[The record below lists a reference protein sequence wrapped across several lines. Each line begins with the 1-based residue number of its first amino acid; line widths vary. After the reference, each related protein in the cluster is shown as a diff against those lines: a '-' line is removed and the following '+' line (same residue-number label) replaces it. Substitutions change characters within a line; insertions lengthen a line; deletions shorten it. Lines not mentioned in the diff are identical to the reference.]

1 MATLLRRLTRHVF
14 PTQLALALSAAG
26 HFFALY
32 GAVLASPGRGELAG
46 CAVVSIVLCLVLYPL
61 YADSLHRFVS
71 CLLAAGCLTTWIVSE
86 QVWPL
91 IHVEMLAKIIAI
103 GLAFMYRPDLR
114 MLRPLGYAM
123 AVSVPASLF
132 LVLLPENVFAAPWWP
147 ANFILAMAL
156 IWLYHW
162 VAGSWGAL
170 RSEPLVLA
178 VLVTVG

>member
-91 IHVEMLAKIIAI
+91 IHVEMLAEIIAI

-123 AVSVPASLF
+123 AVLVPASLF

-147 ANFILAMAL
+147 ANVILAMAL